1 MAERFPKGSI
11 LSVISSSISS
21 PNSGSKQPKSGK
33 ASQSGNSGR
42 RRPPQPQNGNSEIRS
57 PEPATLPLQQGR
69 GSRIG
74 ANSPTSSE
82 EFTTQD
88 FLSDPRSA
96 INPRKPRTSKTP
108 QSKTRQLGKKGLA
121 AVDMFEFPDPNQE
134 REKVSSIASNP
145 NSQLPTATPPT
156 TRGSRPSSPPVRIQD
171 TVIPADAKKTPV
183 PKPRPQASPRPG
195 KRSAPR
201 SVPPLVYA
209 TRLVILGVGIAV
221 ICGTLLSVVNA
232 VSRASTVAAE
242 EQTSTEQ
249 NNPADSA
256 SAAPAA
262 PEVLQLN
269 QELGA
274 LKTQVQVLATEN
286 PTLTAG
292 IFLVDLDTGS
302 YLNFNGDTAFAS
314 ASTIK
319 VPILVAFF
327 QAVDEGKVQLDQM
340 LTLKSE
346 HIVGGSGE
354 MQDDSPGKKYS
365 ALEVAQKMIVVS
377 DNTATNMMIELLG
390 GAEVLNQHFAN
401 WGLSTTVLR
410 NNLPDLEGSNT
421 TSPKDLINIIAQ
433 VDRGNLVSVKSRDR
447 ILQIMRQT
455 QNASLLPKGLGEGSV
470 IAHKTGNIDTML
482 ADAGMVDLP
491 NGKRYLVAVMVKH
504 SPETEKPAQTL
515 IREISRMSYRYLNGE
530 ETPTDS
536 QVKIKN

>member
-11 LSVISSSISS
+11 LSVISSISS

-57 PEPATLPLQQGR
+57 PEPATLPVQQGR
-69 GSRIG
+69 GSRNG
-74 ANSPTSSE
+74 ASSPTSSE

-96 INPRKPRTSKTP
+96 INPRKPRTSKTQ
-108 QSKTRQLGKKGLA
+108 QSKTRQPRKKGLA
-121 AVDMFEFPDPNQE
+121 AVDMFEFPDPTLE
-134 REKVSSIASNP
+134 RENVSSIASNP
-145 NSQLPTATPPT
+145 NSQIPKTSPPA
-156 TRGSRPSSPPVRIQD
+156 TRGSRPSSSRVRIPD
-171 TVIPADAKKTPV
+171 TVIPPDAKKNPL
-183 PKPRPQASPRPG
+183 PKPRPQASQRPG
-195 KRSAPR
+195 KRPASA

-209 TRLVILGVGIAV
+209 TRLLILGVGIAV

-242 EQTSTEQ
+242 EQTTTAE

-256 SAAPAA
+256 SAAPAT
-262 PEVLQLN
+262 PEALQLT

-286 PTLTAG
+286 PSLTTG

-365 ALEVAQKMIVVS
+365 ALEVAEKMIVVS

-410 NNLPDLEGSNT
+410 NNLPDLEGTNT

-433 VDRGNLVSVKSRDR
+433 IDRGNLVSVKSRDR

-455 QNASLLPKGLGEGSV
+455 KNDSLLPKGLGEDSV

-515 IREISRMSYRYLNGE
+515 IREISRMSYRYLNGG
-530 ETPTDS
+530 ETPADS

>member
-11 LSVISSSISS
+11 LSVISSISS
-21 PNSGSKQPKSGK
+21 ANSGSKQPKSGK

-42 RRPPQPQNGNSEIRS
+42 RRPSQPQNGNSEIRS
-57 PEPATLPLQQGR
+57 PEPATLPPQQSR

-96 INPRKPRTSKTP
+96 INPRKPRVSKIP
-108 QSKTRQLGKKGLA
+108 PSKTRQPGKKGLA
-121 AVDMFEFPDPNQE
+121 AVDMFEFPNPNLE
-134 REKVSSIASNP
+134 RENVSSIASNP
-145 NSQLPTATPPT
+145 NSQPPTATPPT
-156 TRGSRPSSPPVRIQD
+156 TRGSRPSSPPVRIPD
-171 TVIPADAKKTPV
+171 TVIPPDAKKPPV
-183 PKPRPQASPRPG
+183 PKPRPQASQKPG
-195 KRSAPR
+195 KRPASA

-209 TRLVILGVGIAV
+209 TRLLILGVGIAV

-242 EQTSTEQ
+242 EQTTTGQ

-286 PTLTAG
+286 PSLTAG

-327 QAVDEGKVQLDQM
+327 QAVDEGKVQLDQT

-346 HIVGGSGE
+346 HIVGGSGD

-410 NNLPDLEGSNT
+410 NNLPDLEGTNT

-433 VDRGNLVSVKSRDR
+433 IDRGNLVSVKSRDR

-455 QNASLLPKGLGEGSV
+455 RNDSLLPKGLGEGSI
-470 IAHKTGNIDTML
+470 IAHKTGNIDTIL

-515 IREISRMSYRYLNGE
+515 IREISRMSYRYLYGG
-530 ETPTDS
+530 ETPADS
-536 QVKIKN
+536 KVKIKN